1 MPTIQKRVANHLL
14 RNTTLLFISNS
25 QQVGRDPLS
34 GRGNSLPGRQNL
46 YLVMVLVLCGSQYN
60 VLFCFVGH
68 QLLTTEKHTLELFYD
83 ALRVVHL
90 THPEVTKYATLDYF
104 MGQIVPLK

>member
-1 MPTIQKRVANHLL
+1 MGL
-14 RNTTLLFISNS
+14 
-25 QQVGRDPLS
+25 DPLS
-34 GRGNSLPGRQNL
+34 GLQNM

-68 QLLTTEKHTLELFYD
+68 QLLTAEKDTLD
-83 ALRVVHL
+83 ALRMVHL

-104 MGQIVPLK
+104 MGQIVPLKWYPES